1 MKLTVDRQI
10 LLIALLCWAF
20 GIKCHAQGAVTS
32 NPLEY
37 AAIQQGEARINGQ
50 VKSQTDGMENLAGVQ
65 GTMVKEANI
74 MKKWEKQYNA
84 YLTTAQGYAEKIA
97 LASTLFQDGMQTLTH
112 LWELDL
118 ARRIN
123 PEGTFATMSM
133 NNLYMETA
141 AELAK
146 TYRILNK
153 VIKNNSS
160 LIIQ

>member
-84 YLTTAQGYAEKIA
+84 YLTGLCRKDSSGI
-97 LASTLFQDGMQTLTH
+97 H
-112 LWELDL
+112 LVSRWH
-118 ARRIN
+118 AN
-123 PEGTFATMSM
+123 TYPPVGT
-133 NNLYMETA
+133 
-141 AELAK
+141 
-146 TYRILNK
+146 RPCQ
-153 VIKNNSS
+153 KNQS
-160 LIIQ
+160 

>member
-10 LLIALLCWAF
+10 LLITLLCWAF
-20 GIKCHAQGAVTS
+20 GIKCHAHGAVIS

-97 LASTLFQDGMQTLTH
+97 LACH
-112 LWELDL
+112 LVSRWHANTYPSLG
-118 ARRIN
+118 AR
-123 PEGTFATMSM
+123 PCQ
-133 NNLYMETA
+133 
-141 AELAK
+141 
-146 TYRILNK
+146 
-153 VIKNNSS
+153 KNQS
-160 LIIQ
+160 